1 MIEVIIKI
9 RFIFKNCGM
18 PLSLI
23 AENHQN
29 TNLIKSSKF
38 LTSKYLVCGLLLLH
52 ILYAG
57 YSEQGQFEVL
67 SETSSIVANNG
78 EPLEYSMFLPVG
90 SDNLTYIILS
100 HGFSRNKSVM
110 AGLANHFA
118 SWGLNVITVDL
129 LHASIFD
136 NDPLQDAND
145 LNLIAHQICG
155 DVPII
160 YAGQSAGGMRSIVA
174 AYQDTNAIA
183 VLGLDL
189 VDASNPSWSDGYLA
203 LTTAANISIP
213 VWGLHGEASSC
224 NANGNGLSV
233 FTQAASGNAIRVT
246 NADHCD
252 FELPTNILCTLLCQ
266 ESSGDFTDQE
276 IQNIILNLSTGFLL
290 YHSEVSTS
298 SIQLWYPG
306 NEYYDSQI
314 SIGAI
319 EQLTYLAND
328 INEPAPSDIMLYENY
343 PNPFN
348 PSTIINFD
356 LHDDAIVKITI
367 YDLSGNLVN
376 NLLNSK
382 LTSGHQ
388 TVKWNA
394 TDNQGQKVSSG
405 VYLYNVDIGD
415 FVRSGKMVK
424 LK

>member
-9 RFIFKNCGM
+9 RFIFKSCGM

-23 AENHQN
+23 AEDYQN

-38 LTSKYLVCGLLLLH
+38 LTSKYMVCGLLLLH
-52 ILYAG
+52 ILHAG

-110 AGLANHFA
+110 AGLASHFA
-118 SWGLNVITVDL
+118 SWGLNVFTVDL
-129 LHASIFD
+129 VHASIFD

-160 YAGQSAGGMRSIVA
+160 YAGQSAGGMRSMVA

-213 VWGLHGEASSC
+213 VWGLLGEASSC

-233 FTQAASGNAIRVT
+233 FTQAAFGNAIRVT

-266 ESSGDFTDQE
+266 EPSGDFTDQE

-298 SIQLWYPG
+298 SIQMWYPG

-314 SIGAI
+314 SAGAI

-328 INEPAPSDIMLYENY
+328 NYRPLSSDVILYENY

-348 PSTIINFD
+348 PITTINFD
-356 LHDDAIVKITI
+356 LYADAIVKITI
-367 YDLSGNLVN
+367 HDLSGNLVK
-376 NLLNSK
+376 NLMNSRQR
-382 LTSGHQ
+382 SGHQ

-394 TDNQGQKVSSG
+394 TNNQGQKVSSG

-415 FVRSGKMVK
+415 FVRSGKMVM

>member
-9 RFIFKNCGM
+9 RFIFKSCGM

-23 AENHQN
+23 AEDHQN

-38 LTSKYLVCGLLLLH
+38 LTSKYMVCGLLLLH
-52 ILYAG
+52 ILHAG

-78 EPLEYSMFLPVG
+78 ESLEYSMFLPVG

-100 HGFSRNKSVM
+100 HGFSREKSVM

-129 LHASIFD
+129 LHASILD

-160 YAGQSAGGMRSIVA
+160 YAGQSAGGMRSMVA

-233 FTQAASGNAIRVT
+233 FTQAAFGNAIRVT

-266 ESSGDFTDQE
+266 EPSGDFTDQE

-298 SIQLWYPG
+298 SIQIWYPG

-328 INEPAPSDIMLYENY
+328 IYELVPSDVMLYENY

-348 PSTIINFD
+348 SSTTINFD
-356 LHDDAIVKITI
+356 LHADAVVKITI

-376 NLLNSK
+376 NLLNSIR
-382 LTSGHQ
+382 TSGHQ
-388 TVKWNA
+388 TVEWNA
-394 TDNQGQKVSSG
+394 TNNQGQKVSSG
-405 VYLYNVDIGD
+405 VYLYNVDVGG
-415 FVRSGKMVK
+415 FVRSGKMVM

>member
-1 MIEVIIKI
+1 M
-9 RFIFKNCGM
+9 
-18 PLSLI
+18 
-23 AENHQN
+23 
-29 TNLIKSSKF
+29 
-38 LTSKYLVCGLLLLH
+38 
-52 ILYAG
+52 
-57 YSEQGQFEVL
+57 
-67 SETSSIVANNG
+67 
-78 EPLEYSMFLPVG
+78 
-90 SDNLTYIILS
+90 
-100 HGFSRNKSVM
+100 
-110 AGLANHFA
+110 
-118 SWGLNVITVDL
+118 DL

-203 LTTAANISIP
+203 LTTAANISIL

-266 ESSGDFTDQE
+266 ES
-276 IQNIILNLSTGFLL
+276 IVAILQTKRYKILFLISL
-290 YHSEVSTS
+290 QVFYCTTLRFQL

-328 INEPAPSDIMLYENY
+328 IYEPAPSYIMLYENY
-343 PNPFN
+343 P
-348 PSTIINFD
+348 T
-356 LHDDAIVKITI
+356 
-367 YDLSGNLVN
+367 
-376 NLLNSK
+376 LLI
-382 LTSGHQ
+382 LQ
-388 TVKWNA
+388 
-394 TDNQGQKVSSG
+394 Q
-405 VYLYNVDIGD
+405 L
-415 FVRSGKMVK
+415 
-424 LK
+424 

>member
-9 RFIFKNCGM
+9 RFIFKNYGM

-23 AENHQN
+23 AEDHQN

-38 LTSKYLVCGLLLLH
+38 LTSKYLVCGLLLLN

-224 NANGNGLSV
+224 NANDNGLSV

-382 LTSGHQ
+382 RTSGHQ

-394 TDNQGQKVSSG
+394 TNNQGQKVSSG
-405 VYLYNVDIGD
+405 VYLYNIDIGD

>member
-1 MIEVIIKI
+1 MMKNIIKI
-9 RFIFKNCGM
+9 RSILKNCGL
-18 PLSLI
+18 PLSSI
-23 AENHQN
+23 ATDCQNENLN
-29 TNLIKSSKF
+29 KSSIS
-38 LTSKYLVCGLLLLH
+38 LRSKHLVCGLLLLH
-52 ILYAG
+52 TLHAD
-57 YSEQGQFEVL
+57 YSDQGQFEVL
-67 SETSSIVANNG
+67 LETSSIVANNG
-78 EPLEYSMFLPVG
+78 ASLEYTMFLPVG

-100 HGFSRNKSVM
+100 HGFSREKSVM

-145 LNLIAHQICG
+145 LNLIARQICG
-155 DVPII
+155 DAPII
-160 YAGQSAGGMRSIVA
+160 YAGQSSGGMRSIVA
-174 AYQDTNAIA
+174 AYQDTNTIA

-233 FTQAASGNAIRVT
+233 FTQASSGNAIRVT

-252 FELPTNILCTLLCQ
+252 FELPTNIFCTLLCQ
-266 ESSGDFTDQE
+266 EPNGDFTDQE

-290 YHSEVSTS
+290 YHSGVSTS

-328 INEPAPSDIMLYENY
+328 IYEPVPSDIMLYENY

-348 PSTIINFD
+348 PSTTINFD
-356 LHDDAIVKITI
+356 LHADAIVKITI

-376 NLLNSK
+376 NLLNSIR
-382 LTSGHQ
+382 TSGHQ

-394 TDNQGQKVSSG
+394 TNNQGQKVSSG
-405 VYLYNVDIGD
+405 VYLYNVDVGD
-415 FVRSGKMVK
+415 FVRSGKMVM

>member
-1 MIEVIIKI
+1 MIKVIIKI
-9 RFIFKNCGM
+9 RFIFKNCGL

-23 AENHQN
+23 AEGHQN

-38 LTSKYLVCGLLLLH
+38 FGSKYLVCGLLLLH

-57 YSEQGQFEVL
+57 YSEQGQFDVL

-100 HGFSRNKSVM
+100 HGFSRDKSVM

-160 YAGQSAGGMRSIVA
+160 YAGQSAGGMRSMVA

-213 VWGLHGEASSC
+213 VWGLLGEASSC

-233 FTQAASGNAIRVT
+233 FTQAAFGNAIRVT

-266 ESSGDFTDQE
+266 EPSGDFTDQE

-298 SIQLWYPG
+298 SIQMWYPG

-314 SIGAI
+314 SAGAI

-328 INEPAPSDIMLYENY
+328 NYRPLSSDVILYENY

-348 PSTIINFD
+348 PITTINFD
-356 LHDDAIVKITI
+356 LYADAIVKITI
-367 YDLSGNLVN
+367 HDLSGNLVK
-376 NLLNSK
+376 NLMNSRQR
-382 LTSGHQ
+382 SGHQ

-394 TDNQGQKVSSG
+394 TNNQGQKVSSG

-415 FVRSGKMVK
+415 FVRSGKMVM